1 MKNKIK
7 STMEPFISLEE
18 VVSKTKQNKIAQNQ
32 SWWVFVESAVIW
44 WCRIALFRVSLTDEA
59 LTTAMFLS

>member
-18 VVSKTKQNKIAQNQ
+18 VVSKTNKQKNLLRINPDEYLWNQ
-32 SWWVFVESAVIW
+32 
-44 WCRIALFRVSLTDEA
+44 L
-59 LTTAMFLS
+59 

>member
-18 VVSKTKQNKIAQNQ
+18 VVSKTKQNKIVQNQ
-32 SWWVFVESAVIW
+32 S
-44 WCRIALFRVSLTDEA
+44 
-59 LTTAMFLS
+59 